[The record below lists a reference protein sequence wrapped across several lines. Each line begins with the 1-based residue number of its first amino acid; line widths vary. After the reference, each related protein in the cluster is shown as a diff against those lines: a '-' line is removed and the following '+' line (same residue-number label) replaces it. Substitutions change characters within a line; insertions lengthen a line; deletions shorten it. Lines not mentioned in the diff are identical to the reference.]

1 MIQFA
6 HPWFLLLAVIIP
18 ALIWWYRLYGK
29 NQEGTLRLS
38 SIDLLQGRF
47 IKQGKRRV
55 RILSSI
61 QIGVLLLIVL
71 ALERPRLVAT
81 LEETTVKVVDILMV
95 VDISSS
101 MLAEDF
107 KPNRLEVVKKTA
119 AKFIEKRPGD
129 RIGLLVFAGETFI
142 QCPLTV
148 DAQVLKTLL
157 AEVTVAEKDY
167 DGTAIGMAIA
177 NGTNRLRSSKSKS
190 KVMVLL
196 SDGSNNAGELDP
208 LTAADLAA
216 EFDIRIYTIGAGTN
230 QSVTYIPNRGY
241 IRNEIDEKTLQAIAE
256 ETHGRYF
263 RATDEETLEDI
274 YEEIN
279 QLERT
284 EIEVREYTRY
294 EELYGWFLIPALI
307 FSFGFE
313 ILERS
318 VFRRKT

>member
-6 HPWFLLLAVIIP
+6 QPWFLLLAVIIP

-47 IKQGKRRV
+47 IRQGKRRV
-55 RILSSI
+55 RILLSI

-71 ALERPRLVAT
+71 ALARPRLVDT
-81 LEETTVKVVDILMV
+81 LEETTVKVVDIVMV

-107 KPNRLEVVKKTA
+107 KPNRLEAVKKTA
-119 AKFIEKRPGD
+119 ANFIEKRQGD

-157 AEVTVAEKDY
+157 GEVTVAEKDY

-177 NGTNRLRSSKSKS
+177 NATNRLRSSKAKS

-208 LTAADLAA
+208 LTAAGLAA

-230 QSVTYIPNRGY
+230 SVTYIPNHGY
-241 IRNEIDEKTLQAIAE
+241 KRNEIDEKTLQAIAE

>member
-18 ALIWWYRLYGK
+18 VLIWWYRLYGK

-47 IKQGKRRV
+47 IRQGKRRV

-61 QIGVLLLIVL
+61 QMGILLLIVL
-71 ALERPRLVAT
+71 ALARPRFVAT
-81 LEETTVKVVDILMV
+81 LEETTVNVVDIVMV

-107 KPNRLEVVKKTA
+107 KPNRLEAVKKTA
-119 AKFIEKRPGD
+119 ANFIEKRQGD

-157 AEVTVAEKDY
+157 GEVTVAEKDY

-177 NGTNRLRSSKSKS
+177 NATNRLRSSKAKS

-208 LTAADLAA
+208 LTAAGLAA

-230 QSVTYIPNRGY
+230 SVTYIPNHGY
-241 IRNEIDEKTLQAIAE
+241 KRNEIDEKTLQAIAE

>member
-1 MIQFA
+1 
-6 HPWFLLLAVIIP
+6 
-18 ALIWWYRLYGK
+18 
-29 NQEGTLRLS
+29 
-38 SIDLLQGRF
+38 
-47 IKQGKRRV
+47 
-55 RILSSI
+55 
-61 QIGVLLLIVL
+61 
-71 ALERPRLVAT
+71 
-81 LEETTVKVVDILMV
+81 
-95 VDISSS
+95 
-101 MLAEDF
+101 
-107 KPNRLEVVKKTA
+107 
-119 AKFIEKRPGD
+119 
-129 RIGLLVFAGETFI
+129 
-142 QCPLTV
+142 
-148 DAQVLKTLL
+148 
-157 AEVTVAEKDY
+157 
-167 DGTAIGMAIA
+167 
-177 NGTNRLRSSKSKS
+177 
-190 KVMVLL
+190 MVLL

-284 EIEVREYTRY
+284 EIEVREYTSY

>member
-6 HPWFLLLAVIIP
+6 QPWFLLLAVIIP

-47 IKQGKRRV
+47 IRQGKRRV
-55 RILSSI
+55 RILLSI

-71 ALERPRLVAT
+71 ALARPRLVDT
-81 LEETTVKVVDILMV
+81 LEETTVKVVDIVMV

-107 KPNRLEVVKKTA
+107 KPNRLEAVKKTA
-119 AKFIEKRPGD
+119 ANFIEKRPGD

-157 AEVTVAEKDY
+157 GEVTVAEKDY

-177 NGTNRLRSSKSKS
+177 NATNRLRSSKAKS

-208 LTAADLAA
+208 LTAAGLAA

-230 QSVTYIPNRGY
+230 SVTYIPNHGY
-241 IRNEIDEKTLQAIAE
+241 KRNEIDEKTLQAIAE

>member
-6 HPWFLLLAVIIP
+6 QPWFLLLAVIIP

-47 IKQGKRRV
+47 IRQGKRRV
-55 RILSSI
+55 RILLSI

-71 ALERPRLVAT
+71 ALARPRLVDT
-81 LEETTVKVVDILMV
+81 LEETTVKVVDIVMV

-107 KPNRLEVVKKTA
+107 KPNRLEAVKKTA
-119 AKFIEKRPGD
+119 ANFIEKRPGD

-177 NGTNRLRSSKSKS
+177 NATNRLRSSKAKS

-208 LTAADLAA
+208 LTAAGLAA

-230 QSVTYIPNRGY
+230 SVTYIPNHGY
-241 IRNEIDEKTLQAIAE
+241 KRNEIDEKTLQAIAE

-279 QLERT
+279 RLERT

>member
-29 NQEGTLRLS
+29 NQEGTLGLS

-47 IKQGKRRV
+47 IRQGKRRV
-55 RILSSI
+55 RILLSI

-71 ALERPRLVAT
+71 ALARPRLVDT
-81 LEETTVKVVDILMV
+81 LEETTVKVVDIVMV

-107 KPNRLEVVKKTA
+107 KPNRLEAVKKTA

-129 RIGLLVFAGETFI
+129 RIGLLVFARETFI

-157 AEVTVAEKDY
+157 AEVTVAEKEY

-177 NGTNRLRSSKSKS
+177 NATNRLRSSKAKS

-208 LTAADLAA
+208 LTAAGLAA

-230 QSVTYIPNRGY
+230 SVTYIPNHGY
-241 IRNEIDEKTLQAIAE
+241 KRNEIDEKTLQAIAE

>member
-1 MIQFA
+1 
-6 HPWFLLLAVIIP
+6 
-18 ALIWWYRLYGK
+18 
-29 NQEGTLRLS
+29 
-38 SIDLLQGRF
+38 
-47 IKQGKRRV
+47 
-55 RILSSI
+55 
-61 QIGVLLLIVL
+61 
-71 ALERPRLVAT
+71 
-81 LEETTVKVVDILMV
+81 
-95 VDISSS
+95 
-101 MLAEDF
+101 
-107 KPNRLEVVKKTA
+107 
-119 AKFIEKRPGD
+119 
-129 RIGLLVFAGETFI
+129 
-142 QCPLTV
+142 
-148 DAQVLKTLL
+148 
-157 AEVTVAEKDY
+157 
-167 DGTAIGMAIA
+167 
-177 NGTNRLRSSKSKS
+177 
-190 KVMVLL
+190 MVLL

-208 LTAADLAA
+208 LTAAGLAA

-230 QSVTYIPNRGY
+230 SVTYIPNHGY
-241 IRNEIDEKTLQAIAE
+241 KRNEIDEKTLQAIAE